1 MEFFGGFC
9 GFQDAQNGFWG
20 FLGDFWLFLGVFGDP
35 ALRDCSLELGPPL
48 SAELAGRYYFRAD
61 LGGYNQ
67 YSFSEHAVLQVLEE
81 PVLEVPPDLVARE
94 DFWGLWTPFLG
105 RNWDFE
111 TFQTPFFGR

>member
-81 PVLEVPPDLVARE
+81 PVLEVPPEVVARE
-94 DFWGLWTPFLG
+94 GFWAGIG
-105 RNWDFE
+105 IFE
-111 TFQTPFFGR
+111 TFRPHFLG